1 MADSKTPRGIRKIP
15 ITHDIQQRI
24 ERSKQTSMA
33 ANDEYLFSELTGS
46 NKYENRSM
54 AIGKRFG
61 RLKEKL
67 GFGRNYGF
75 HSFRSTLANL
85 FDAAGVRENFA
96 ARIIGHKTRN
106 NDLRALFRRHTVATK
121 SRYNGK
127 DKLLAFRLAHKKN
140 LR

>member
-1 MADSKTPRGIRKIP
+1 MKIP
-15 ITHDIQQRI
+15 IYRDIQQRI
-24 ERSKQTSMA
+24 ERLKQTSMA

-85 FDAAGVRENFA
+85 FDAAGVRESFA

-106 NDLRALFRRHTVATK
+106 NDLSALFRRHTVVTNSAT
-121 SRYNGK
+121 
-127 DKLLAFRLAHKKN
+127 N
-140 LR
+140 L

>member
-1 MADSKTPRGIRKIP
+1 MGEDWLQVADSKTPRGIRKIP
-15 ITHDIQQRI
+15 ITHDIQRRI
-24 ERSKQTSMA
+24 ERLKQTSMA

-75 HSFRSTLANL
+75 LCL
-85 FDAAGVRENFA
+85 
-96 ARIIGHKTRN
+96 
-106 NDLRALFRRHTVATK
+106 
-121 SRYNGK
+121 
-127 DKLLAFRLAHKKN
+127 
-140 LR
+140 

>member
-1 MADSKTPRGIRKIP
+1 
-15 ITHDIQQRI
+15 
-24 ERSKQTSMA
+24 MA

-85 FDAAGVRENFA
+85 FDAAGVRESFA

-106 NDLRALFRRHTVATK
+106 NGPKCSIPKTY
-121 SRYNGK
+121 SG
-127 DKLLAFRLAHKKN
+127 HKKSIQWQ
-140 LR
+140 R